1 MLYSKD
7 GSIPKPETDGTEG
20 WVEVPDP
27 PIPPEGM
34 EVVWW
39 CPPGWVVRP
48 PQPESEEGYVWK
60 WSQTEEQW
68 NKYALDPAP
77 VPPDPDP
84 TPTLDPQ
91 PSSAGTA
98 SYSGTIY
105 DYTTATE
112 GPAMYT
118 SSI

>member
-68 NKYALDPAP
+68 IKYELNPVP
-77 VPPDPDP
+77 VPPDPQ
-84 TPTLDPQ
+84 T
-91 PSSAGTA
+91 SSAGIV
-98 SYSGTIY
+98 SYNGTSY
-105 DYTTATE
+105 DYTNATA
-112 GPAMYT
+112 GAAMY
-118 SSI
+118 SGKI

>member
-1 MLYSKD
+1 MLYSKF

-48 PQPESEEGYVWK
+48 PMPVEPGYFFKWNQSEEYWMRFAY
-60 WSQTEEQW
+60 EP
-68 NKYALDPAP
+68 LP
-77 VPPDPDP
+77 VPPE
-84 TPTLDPQ
+84 PTLSETIDIG
-91 PSSAGTA
+91 SASDTI
-98 SYSGTIY
+98 SMTSGSDTV
-105 DYTTATE
+105 
-112 GPAMYT
+112 GV
-118 SSI
+118 

>member
-48 PQPESEEGYVWK
+48 PQPADEAGFVWK

-77 VPPDPDP
+77 VPPDP
-84 TPTLDPQ
+84 
-91 PSSAGTA
+91 PSPYTAGSA
-98 SYSGTIY
+98 SY
-105 DYTTATE
+105 DYTTATA
-112 GPAMYT
+112 GSAMYT
-118 SSI
+118 GSI